1 MDSIVS
7 ELEGVLLKNPNPFCY
22 FMLLAFEASGVVRFA
37 LLLLV
42 WPIIRFLEFLGREE
56 YGLKLTIFV
65 ATIGVKISE
74 IESVSRAV
82 LPKFYFDDINMEAW
96 RMFSLYDKKVV
107 VTKIPKIMV
116 ERFVK
121 VHLRCDEV
129 VGSEL
134 VISKYGFASGLI
146 KDDFDK
152 IKDGIIELF
161 GNQKPS
167 LGLGR
172 SKCGS
177 SFLSLCKEQLQPP
190 FLRSKNQNQQQQQI
204 IINPL
209 PVIFHDGRLVIR
221 PTPFLALIIL
231 LWIPLGIIIATI
243 RILIGLIF
251 PIWSIPYLT
260 PLFGGKVIVKG
271 NPPLPPSSSAIT
283 STNPGVL
290 FVCTHR
296 TLMDPVVLS
305 TILQRKIP
313 TVTYS
318 ISRLTEVLS
327 PIPTVRLTR
336 VRNVDARKIK
346 CQLEK
351 GDLIMCPEG
360 TTCREPFL
368 LRFSALFAELTNSIV
383 PVAMNYRVG
392 FFHGT
397 TARGWK
403 AMDPIFFLM
412 NPRPIYESFKG
423 GSPNFVNVDQFPHK
437 SDETQKHSDEYVEMG
452 CRSVEFEAIE
462 EPRVHAGRPVNT
474 NSLAFLVTVLL
485 LFMIL
490 NSHQMSPNFLL
501 WLVLGVFF
509 MATTLR
515 MYATC
520 QQLQAQAQAHAVAA
534 SGLLGPTEL
543 RLHMPPSIA
552 LATRGRLRGLRLQ
565 LALLD
570 REFDDLDY
578 ETLRALDS
586 DDAPTTPSMTEEEIN
601 ALPVHK
607 YKVSGPQSG
616 SLVILYLN
624 FSDEVEDNIILIS
637 WLLLILMTALLGS
650 AGTSTHPTSS
660 SGSTEKKQEPANAI
674 GGTKN
679 SDDELTCSVCLEQVN
694 DGELIRSL
702 PCLHQ
707 FHANCIDP
715 WLRQRGTCP
724 VCKFRAGSRWD
735 ENGQGGE
742 DAYDMV

>member
-22 FMLLAFEASGVVRFA
+22 FMLLAFEASSVIRFA
-37 LLLLV
+37 FLLIL
-42 WPIIRFLEFLGREE
+42 WPIIRFLEFLGRED

-96 RMFSLYDKKVV
+96 RIFSLYDKKVV

-134 VISKYGFASGLI
+134 VSKYGFAIGLI

-161 GNQKPS
+161 GDKQPS

-172 SKCGS
+172 QKCGS

-190 FLRSKNQNQQQQQI
+190 FLRSKNQNQQI
-204 IINPL
+204 IVNPL

-231 LWIPLGIIIATI
+231 LWIPLGIIIAII
-243 RILIGLIF
+243 RIIIGLIF

-271 NPPLPPSSSAIT
+271 NPPSSSAIT
-283 STNPGVL
+283 VTNSSVL

-296 TLMDPVVLS
+296 TLMDPVILS
-305 TILQRKIP
+305 IVLQRKIP
-313 TVTYS
+313 VVTYS
-318 ISRLTEVLS
+318 VSRLTEVLS

-336 VRNVDARKIK
+336 VRNMDARKIK
-346 CQLEK
+346 CHLEK

-383 PVAMNYRVG
+383 PVALNYKVG

-412 NPRPIYESFKG
+412 NPKPIYE
-423 GSPNFVNVDQFPHK
+423 V
-437 SDETQKHSDEYVEMG
+437 T
-452 CRSVEFEAIE
+452 
-462 EPRVHAGRPVNT
+462 
-474 NSLAFLVTVLL
+474 FLNKL
-485 LFMIL
+485 
-490 NSHQMSPNFLL
+490 PED
-501 WLVLGVFF
+501 
-509 MATTLR
+509 
-515 MYATC
+515 ATC
-520 QQLQAQAQAHAVAA
+520 SSGKSPHDVANYVQRI
-534 SGLLGPTEL
+534 LG
-543 RLHMPPSIA
+543 
-552 LATRGRLRGLRLQ
+552 
-565 LALLD
+565 
-570 REFDDLDY
+570 
-578 ETLRALDS
+578 ETLGFECTNFTRKD
-586 DDAPTTPSMTEEEIN
+586 
-601 ALPVHK
+601 K
-607 YKVSGPQSG
+607 YK
-616 SLVILYLN
+616 IL
-624 FSDEVEDNIILIS
+624 
-637 WLLLILMTALLGS
+637 
-650 AGTSTHPTSS
+650 AGND
-660 SGSTEKKQEPANAI
+660 GI
-674 GGTKN
+674 VLTKN
-679 SDDELTCSVCLEQVN
+679 SSTN
-694 DGELIRSL
+694 YGIKKLINT
-702 PCLHQ
+702 
-707 FHANCIDP
+707 FINVV
-715 WLRQRGTCP
+715 GTRN
-724 VCKFRAGSRWD
+724 KMIMRYFI
-735 ENGQGGE
+735 
-742 DAYDMV
+742 

>member
-22 FMLLAFEASGVVRFA
+22 FMLLTFEASGVVRFA
-37 LLLLV
+37 FLLML
-42 WPIIRFLEFLGREE
+42 WPIIRFLEFLGRED

-96 RMFSLYDKKVV
+96 RIFSLYDKKVV

-134 VISKYGFASGLI
+134 VVSKYGFASGLI

-161 GNQKPS
+161 GDQKPS

-172 SKCGS
+172 PKCGS

-221 PTPFLALIIL
+221 PTPYLALIIL

-271 NPPLPPSSSAIT
+271 NPPLPPLSSSAIT
-283 STNPGVL
+283 ITNPGVL

-296 TLMDPVVLS
+296 TLMDPVILS
-305 TILQRKIP
+305 TVLQRKIP
-313 TVTYS
+313 AVTYS
-318 ISRLTEVLS
+318 VSRLTEILS

-336 VRNVDARKIK
+336 VRNMDARKIK

-403 AMDPIFFLM
+403 TMDPIFFLM
-412 NPRPIYESFKG
+412 NPRPIYEVTFLNKLSEDATCSSGK
-423 GSPNFVNVDQFPHK
+423 VHMMLQIMCK
-437 SDETQKHSDEYVEMG
+437 
-452 CRSVEFEAIE
+452 EFWYIIL
-462 EPRVHAGRPVNT
+462 AGNDGIVLTKNSNT
-474 NSLAFLVTVLL
+474 NYGIKKLINTFIDV
-485 LFMIL
+485 
-490 NSHQMSPNFLL
+490 L

-586 DDAPTTPSMTEEEIN
+586 DDAPATPSMTEEEIN

-607 YKVSGPQSG
+607 YK
-616 SLVILYLN
+616 
-624 FSDEVEDNIILIS
+624 
-637 WLLLILMTALLGS
+637 
-650 AGTSTHPTSS
+650 
-660 SGSTEKKQEPANAI
+660 KKQEPANAV
-674 GGTKN
+674 GVTKN

-742 DAYDMV
+742 GAYDMV